1 MQQLVRYFFVGGIAA
16 ATDIGLFLVFAQLL
30 GLPYLPVG
38 AGSFL
43 IATGVNYL
51 LSIRYV
57 FRSGSRFGK
66 RQEILLVFLVSGI
79 GLLVHQA
86 VLFIAVEWLNIV
98 LMLAKITATGTVF
111 FWNFGARRYLIFGS
125 PAYAYGKNS

>member
-1 MQQLVRYFFVGGIAA
+1 MRQLVRYFFVGGVAA
-16 ATDIGLFLVFAQLL
+16 VTDITLFFVFAQLL
-30 GLPYLPVG
+30 GLPYLLVG
-38 AGSFL
+38 ACSFL

-66 RQEILLVFLVSGI
+66 RQEIILVFLVSGI

-86 VLFIAVEWLNIV
+86 VLFIAVEWLNIT

-111 FWNFGARRYLIFGS
+111 FWNFGARRYLIFGAS
-125 PAYAYGKNS
+125 SFAFGKN